1 MVDFDKA
8 VALIEAQAKLDV
20 FAKAFKGNH
29 VLKHAYDRK
38 GNTLLHLATA
48 QGCLEIVKFL
58 LEQHASVSASNQEGQ
73 TALHLAA
80 LTTDSRL
87 SAALLVEIES
97 MPSKARVAVLDA
109 KDAELGR
116 TALHYAAKLGSEH
129 TVQQLIQAGA
139 DADVLTKTKHTALRS
154 AAAQGHSA
162 AVTVLVAG
170 KARVNIPDAKG
181 VNPLHAA
188 ASIGNM
194 EVAAALL
201 IAQDSKAAA
210 TACDFKGCSVLHY
223 AISSGKPATQLVP
236 LLEALLQQGAD
247 VNAADDQGISA
258 LHQAAKSSPCAVLEA
273 LLTQDA
279 AVNLPDKV
287 EGKTPLH
294 FAAERGVQAAVR
306 LLLDKGASAVIAD
319 SQGRLP
325 SQLASGKTHSLL
337 SKEAE
342 RQGGSALKHRP
353 ASPSLSSK
361 SRLSSSLVPD
371 AVPFANVTNTPASR
385 APAAAVS
392 ASQDNSH
399 AIFGKGAA
407 SRDAS
412 RRGSQ
417 GLENLQEQ
425 LQGVMMEGNQIQ
437 EYVEGDNAAWT
448 EKKSM
453 QKARTSLGNKREQLR
468 ELHQMQE
475 HAVEE
480 HGREVLQAGMA
491 EEPGLGDRDQLKKEM
506 ARLRAEAAKVPGLQE
521 QLSRSQAALEQWK
534 VNDSVQL
541 DAARD
546 DISRLKQQLEA
557 QTESAKV
564 ASAPCKSAQAELKS
578 ARQHLAAQHETSRSF
593 QAELKSV
600 RQQLT
605 AQREASQSAQAEV
618 ASMSQSYRTQHETA
632 QGELASVSE
641 ELAAQIARSREQ
653 QHQMQ
658 LKIAELEAQHEQQ
671 AEQLRRAHDE
681 SEIATQDNRQ
691 LQASQRQLVL
701 DYDKKLAA
709 ATEAERA
716 IGRAM
721 TTQVESLQRQ
731 VASLTSLQAE
741 NEALTAAVEAKQQEW
756 CQQEQSVKSIEQA
769 LNQFQLQE
777 NKLQRTVS
785 ELQALQ
791 HTTAQRAEQ
800 LSKKGM
806 QLTADK
812 AAVESTLSLKEE
824 ESDSLREEN
833 GALRTHCLEYES
845 QAAALQNEAAEH
857 VRTISAGKAQVKLL
871 QSKAKHLEE
880 QIALHDMAG
889 EQHTRQERSAA
900 ILDWPLWQ
908 EDHIGQMHQKWL
920 ERLQRIREC
929 CLPQLDAGADH

>member
-1 MVDFDKA
+1 MMVDFDKA
-8 VALIEAQAKLDV
+8 VALLEAQANLDV
-20 FAKAFKGNH
+20 FAKAFKGNN

-97 MPSKARVAVLDA
+97 MPSKARAAVLDA

-139 DADVLTKTKHTALRS
+139 DANVLTKTKHTALRS
-154 AAAQGHSA
+154 AAANGHTA
-162 AVTVLVAG
+162 AVTVLTAG
-170 KARVNIPDAKG
+170 KARVNIPDVKG

-194 EVAAALL
+194 EVVAALL
-201 IAQDSKAAA
+201 IGQDSKAAA
-210 TACDFKGCSVLHY
+210 TACDVKGCSVLHY

-236 LLEALLQQGAD
+236 MLDALLQQGAD

-279 AVNLPDKV
+279 AVNLQDKV

-319 SQGRLP
+319 TQGRLP
-325 SQLASGKTHSLL
+325 FQLASGKSHSLL

-353 ASPSLSSK
+353 ASPSLSNK
-361 SRLSSSLVPD
+361 SRLSSSLIPK

-385 APAAAVS
+385 APAAAAP
-392 ASQDNSH
+392 ASQDDSH
-399 AIFGKGAA
+399 AVFGGKGAA

-412 RRGSQ
+412 RRRSQ

-437 EYVEGDNAAWT
+437 EYVEGAKAAWT
-448 EKKSM
+448 EGKSM
-453 QKARTSLGNKREQLR
+453 LKAHASLGNKREQLR

-475 HAVEE
+475 RGVEE
-480 HGREVLQAGMA
+480 HGRELLQAGMA
-491 EEPGLGDRDQLKKEM
+491 EEPGPDDRDQLQKEL
-506 ARLRAEAAKVPGLQE
+506 AGLRAEADKIPGLQE

-541 DAARD
+541 EAARD

-564 ASAPCKSAQAELKS
+564 ASAQCKSAQAELKS
-578 ARQHLAAQHETSRSF
+578 ARQHLAAQHEKSCSA
-593 QAELKSV
+593 QAELESV

-605 AQREASQSAQAEV
+605 AQCETSQSAQAEV

-632 QGELASVSE
+632 QSELASVRE
-641 ELAAQIARSREQ
+641 ELAAQIASSNEQ
-653 QHQMQ
+653 QHQTQ
-658 LKIAELEAQHEQQ
+658 LKMAELEAQHGKQ
-671 AEQLRRAHDE
+671 AEQLRR
-681 SEIATQDNRQ
+681 TQEEAQIMARDSRQ
-691 LQASQRQLVL
+691 LQTSQRQLVL

-721 TTQVESLQRQ
+721 TTQVESLRRQ
-731 VASLTSLQAE
+731 VASLTAMQAE
-741 NEALTAAVEAKQQEW
+741 NEALKAAAEAKQQEW
-756 CQQEQSVKSIEQA
+756 CQQQQSLKSIEQA
-769 LNQFQLQE
+769 LNQFQVQE
-777 NKLQRTVS
+777 NKLQRSVS

-812 AAVESTLSLKEE
+812 AAVESALSLKEE
-824 ESDSLREEN
+824 ESDSLWEEN
-833 GALRTHCLEYES
+833 GALRRQCLQHES
-845 QAAALQNEAAEH
+845 QAAALQDEAAEH
-857 VRTISAGKAQVKLL
+857 VRTITAGNAQVKLL
-871 QSKAKHLEE
+871 QSKAKYLEE
-880 QIALHDMAG
+880 QVALHDISG
-889 EQHTRQERSAA
+889 EQHSRQEGSAA
-900 ILDWPLWQ
+900 MLALPLWQ
-908 EDHIGQMHQKWL
+908 QDQIGQMQQKWL
-920 ERLQRIREC
+920 ERLQKV
-929 CLPQLDAGADH
+929 LLASG